1 MKTSNDHRQS
11 TSNRLIDLPVEIKQ
25 IIANYLPMCSLLNY
39 RLCSKDLNYNYQLSQ
54 QQLDELYNNK
64 KLFNNAPA
72 FKCYLQFKEPIGA
85 DFEYAIDKNLVDVV
99 KVLLED
105 GRSDPSTNNNYAIQL
120 TSAYGFTDI
129 VRMLLDDQRVVPSSE
144 DNQSIRQASEYGY
157 PDIVKMLL
165 NDERVDPSADDNSA
179 IKLAAEGGHM
189 DTVKVLLQDVRVD
202 PSADDNYAIKYA
214 SENGYTEV
222 VILLLNNERFRID
235 NETINYILDREDNEE
250 LHQML
255 MNKASE
261 MEQSLSR

>member
-1 MKTSNDHRQS
+1 
-11 TSNRLIDLPVEIKQ
+11 
-25 IIANYLPMCSLLNY
+25 
-39 RLCSKDLNYNYQLSQ
+39 LCSKDLNYNYQLSQ
-54 QQLDELYNNK
+54 QQLNELYNNK

-85 DFEYAIDKNLVDVV
+85 NFEYAIDKNLVDFV

-129 VRMLLDDQRVVPSSE
+129 VRMLLDDQRVVPSAE
-144 DNQSIRQASEYGY
+144 NNQSIRQASEY
-157 PDIVKMLL
+157 
-165 NDERVDPSADDNSA
+165 DPSADDNSA

-214 SENGYTEV
+214 SENGYTEG

-235 NETINYILDREDNEE
+235 NETINFILDREDNEE

-255 MNKASE
+255 MDKASE
-261 MEQSLSR
+261 MESR